1 MTMTRLKISKTL
13 LAVMLTSAVA
23 TGSAYAENNA
33 QTTNESAGQKVDSSM
48 NKVGNFMDDSAITAK
63 VKAALVDHDNI
74 KSTDISV
81 KTDQK
86 VVTLSGFV
94 ESQAQAEEA
103 VKVAKGVEGVTS
115 VSDKLHV
122 RDAKEGSVKGYAGD
136 TATTS
141 EIKAKLL
148 ADDIVRQQFGF
159 DFTGGGG
166 VTRVALHRAFFS
178 VANVQFV
185 ADRGHP
191 FNAFRHFHC
200 LFGLSLAF
208 NETAQGHD
216 FLIGFDRDIGA
227 LDVVMIH
234 QRRLHFRGDGAVI
247 HEITDFIH
255 RAIDFLPCAFIG
267 SLCVVFRVGRAG
279 RDGRGQHY
287 SQQSFRNLQSCHS
300 HRFIPVCLLV
310 I

>member
-23 TGSAYAENNA
+23 TGSAYAENSTMDKA
-33 QTTNESAGQKVDSSM
+33 QAGAESAGQKVDSSM

-63 VKAALVDHDNI
+63 VKAALVDHENI

-103 VKVAKGVEGVTS
+103 MKVAKGVEGVTS

-122 RDAKEGSVKGYAGD
+122 RDSKESSVKGYAGD

-148 ADDIVRQQFGF
+148 ADDIVPSRKVKVETT
-159 DFTGGGG
+159 DG
-166 VTRVALHRAFFS
+166 VVQLSGTVESQAQIDRAESIAKAVDGVKS
-178 VANVQFV
+178 VKN
-185 ADRGHP
+185 D
-191 FNAFRHFHC
+191 
-200 LFGLSLAF
+200 LK
-208 NETAQGHD
+208 AQ
-216 FLIGFDRDIGA
+216 
-227 LDVVMIH
+227 
-234 QRRLHFRGDGAVI
+234 
-247 HEITDFIH
+247 
-255 RAIDFLPCAFIG
+255 
-267 SLCVVFRVGRAG
+267 
-279 RDGRGQHY
+279 
-287 SQQSFRNLQSCHS
+287 
-300 HRFIPVCLLV
+300 
-310 I
+310 